1 MISKDDPMMVVA
13 IEKDLIFILNLQL
26 ENKDVLIIKTHF
38 RSDSQPFITYHWLR
52 VEKKLQ

>member
-1 MISKDDPMMVVA
+1 MILLMVVA

-38 RSDSQPFITYHWLR
+38 RSYSQPFITYHWLR